1 MNKKTRSINVPWD
14 MLRPVPPFLHEELV
28 IHSLLL
34 KHRNALRH
42 TEATIPRHHLPHLMN
57 GLRHVKQELCIRV
70 PLVLPR
76 RRKGPPTVCQL
87 RPILPLDQSN
97 PPHDM
102 MLSILI
108 AVRNGMVLI
117 LKWPRIL
124 GADHQPRGELVE
136 PTVHRFIEAAEPRR
150 RILPLIV
157 LVEGRYHRPNLV
169 EPILEQ
175 QGLSLVRVSDGAYAY
190 DVEKSSLRDVRFQPN
205 KWSPLELVDQSR

>member
-1 MNKKTRSINVPWD
+1 

-34 KHRNALRH
+34 KGRHALRH
-42 TEATIPRHHLPHLMN
+42 AEATIPRHHLPHPMI
-57 GLRHVKQELCIRV
+57 GLRHVKQELDCLRV

-108 AVRNGMVLI
+108 AVRDGMALI
-117 LKWPRIL
+117 LKWPRL
-124 GADHQPRGELVE
+124 SGADHQPRAELVE
-136 PTVHRFIEAAEPRR
+136 PTVHRFIEAAEPRV

-157 LVEGRYHRPNLV
+157 LVEGQYHRPNLV
-169 EPILEQ
+169 EPILKQ

-190 DVEKSSLRDVRFQPN
+190 DVEKSSLRHVRFQPN
-205 KWSPLELVDQSR
+205 KWSPLELVDRSR